1 MTRCAVF
8 AAALLL
14 TAGATA
20 QDKADDQKK
29 LDGAWVL
36 TSGENDGKAVAAEA
50 LKTGR
55 LVFDGDK
62 HVVTV
67 GGAVYK
73 GTQKLDP
80 AAKPKAI
87 DITDTEGPFKGK
99 TILGIYD
106 VTGDTFKICYDP
118 SGKARPKEFT
128 GKAGSGFINH
138 VWTREKK

>member
-1 MTRCAVF
+1 MTRCAGLVV
-8 AAALLL
+8 ALVL
-14 TAGATA
+14 AGAATA
-20 QDKADDQKK
+20 QDGADDQKK
-29 LDGAWVL
+29 LAGTWVL
-36 TSGENDGKAVAAEA
+36 ASGENDGKAVSAEA
-50 LKTGR
+50 LKTSR

-67 GGAVYK
+67 GGTVYK

-106 VTGDTFKICYDP
+106 VSGDTFKICYDP

-138 VWTREKK
+138 VWKRETK